1 MLDLQIQ
8 IQNIINTINII
19 NIKIK
24 KILTIKKNS
33 DLFY

>member
-8 IQNIINTINII
+8 IQNIINIINII